1 MTTKISITTAVKI
14 LNSNKDFIFYRVE
27 NQRLIDFTLT
37 NDISRFRARYN
48 NQFKIVTDIKKQ
60 IKTNLK
66 INLQISNK
74 SIIFE

>member
-1 MTTKISITTAVKI
+1 MTTKISITTAIKI

-27 NQRLIDFTLT
+27 QDRLIDFTLS

-48 NQFKIVTDIKKQ
+48 NKFKILSDIKKQ

-66 INLQISNK
+66 IQL
-74 SIIFE
+74 

>member
-14 LNSNKDFIFYRVE
+14 LNSSKDFIFYKVE
-27 NQRLIDFTLT
+27 NNRIVDFTLT

-48 NQFKIVTDIKKQ
+48 NKFKILDDIKKQ

-66 INLQISNK
+66 IQL
-74 SIIFE
+74 

>member
-14 LNSNKDFIFYRVE
+14 LNSNKDFIFYKLEDNKV
-27 NQRLIDFTLT
+27 IDFTLT

-48 NQFKIVTDIKKQ
+48 NKFKILSDIKTQ

-66 INLQISNK
+66 IEL
-74 SIIFE
+74 

>member
-37 NDISRFRARYN
+37 NDISRFRARYSN
-48 NQFKIVTDIKKQ
+48 KFKIVSDIKKQ

-66 INLQISNK
+66 IQL
-74 SIIFE
+74 

>member
-37 NDISRFRARYN
+37 NDISRFRVRYN
-48 NQFKIVTDIKKQ
+48 NKFKILADIKKQ

-66 INLQISNK
+66 INL
-74 SIIFE
+74 

>member
-14 LNSNKDFIFYRVE
+14 LNSNKDFIFYKVE
-27 NQRLIDFTLT
+27 DNKVIDFTLT

-48 NQFKIVTDIKKQ
+48 NKFKIVADIKKQ

-66 INLQISNK
+66 INL
-74 SIIFE
+74 

>member
-14 LNSNKDFIFYRVE
+14 LNSNKDFIFYKVE
-27 NQRLIDFTLT
+27 DNKLIDFTLT

-48 NQFKIVTDIKKQ
+48 NKFKILSDIKKQ

-66 INLQISNK
+66 IEL
-74 SIIFE
+74 

>member
-27 NQRLIDFTLT
+27 NQRLIDFTLS

-48 NQFKIVTDIKKQ
+48 NQFKIVSDIKKQ

-66 INLQISNK
+66 IEL
-74 SIIFE
+74 

>member
-14 LNSNKDFIFYRVE
+14 LNSNKDFIFYKVE
-27 NQRLIDFTLT
+27 NGRLIDFTLT

-48 NQFKIVTDIKKQ
+48 NKFKIVTDVKKQ

-66 INLQISNK
+66 IEL
-74 SIIFE
+74 

>member
-1 MTTKISITTAVKI
+1 MTTKISITTAIKI

-27 NQRLIDFTLT
+27 EDRLIDFTLS

-48 NQFKIVTDIKKQ
+48 NKFKILSDIKKQ

-66 INLQISNK
+66 IQL
-74 SIIFE
+74 

>member
-14 LNSNKDFIFYRVE
+14 LNSNKDFIFYKVE
-27 NQRLIDFTLT
+27 NNKVIDFTLT

-48 NQFKIVTDIKKQ
+48 NKFKILDDIKKQ

-66 INLQISNK
+66 IQL
-74 SIIFE
+74 

>member
-1 MTTKISITTAVKI
+1 MTTKISISIAVKI
-14 LNSNKDFIFYRVE
+14 LNSNKDFIFYKVENERLKVE

-48 NQFKIVTDIKKQ
+48 NKFKILADIKKQ

-66 INLQISNK
+66 IQL
-74 SIIFE
+74 

>member
-14 LNSNKDFIFYRVE
+14 LNSKKDFIFYKVE
-27 NQRLIDFTLT
+27 DNKVIDFTLT

-48 NQFKIVTDIKKQ
+48 NKFKIVSDIKKQ

-66 INLQISNK
+66 IQL
-74 SIIFE
+74 

>member
-66 INLQISNK
+66 INL
-74 SIIFE
+74 

>member
-14 LNSNKDFIFYRVE
+14 LNSNKDFIFYKLE
-27 NQRLIDFTLT
+27 NNRILDFTLT

-48 NQFKIVTDIKKQ
+48 NKFKILDDIKKQ

-66 INLQISNK
+66 IEL
-74 SIIFE
+74 

>member
-14 LNSNKDFIFYRVE
+14 LNSSKDFIFYRVE
-27 NQRLIDFTLT
+27 NNKIIDFTLT

-48 NQFKIVTDIKKQ
+48 NKFKIVSDIKKQ

-66 INLQISNK
+66 INL
-74 SIIFE
+74 

>member
-14 LNSNKDFIFYRVE
+14 LNSNKDFIFYKVE
-27 NQRLIDFTLT
+27 NNKVIDFTLT

-48 NQFKIVTDIKKQ
+48 NKFKILSDIKTQ

-66 INLQISNK
+66 IQL
-74 SIIFE
+74 

>member
-1 MTTKISITTAVKI
+1 MTTKISISTAVKI
-14 LNSNKDFIFYRVE
+14 LNSNKDFIFYKVENERLKVE

-48 NQFKIVTDIKKQ
+48 NKFKILADIKKQ

-66 INLQISNK
+66 IQL
-74 SIIFE
+74 

>member
-14 LNSNKDFIFYRVE
+14 LNSNKDFIFYKVE
-27 NQRLIDFTLT
+27 NNKVIDFTLT

-48 NQFKIVTDIKKQ
+48 NKFKIVSDIKKQ

-66 INLQISNK
+66 IQL
-74 SIIFE
+74 

>member
-14 LNSNKDFIFYRVE
+14 LNSNKDFIFYKVE
-27 NQRLIDFTLT
+27 DNKVIDFTLT

-48 NQFKIVTDIKKQ
+48 NKFKIVADIKKQ

-74 SIIFE
+74 SIIFD

>member
-48 NQFKIVTDIKKQ
+48 NKFKIVSDIKKQ

-66 INLQISNK
+66 IEL
-74 SIIFE
+74 

>member
-14 LNSNKDFIFYRVE
+14 LNSNKDFIFYKVE
-27 NQRLIDFTLT
+27 DNKVIDFTLT

-48 NQFKIVTDIKKQ
+48 NKFKILDDIKKQ

-66 INLQISNK
+66 IEL
-74 SIIFE
+74 

>member
-14 LNSNKDFIFYRVE
+14 LNSNKDFIFYKVKD
-27 NQRLIDFTLT
+27 NKVVDFTLT

-48 NQFKIVTDIKKQ
+48 NKFKILSDIKKQ

-66 INLQISNK
+66 IEL
-74 SIIFE
+74 

>member
-14 LNSNKDFIFYRVE
+14 LNSSKDFIFYKVE
-27 NQRLIDFTLT
+27 DNKVIDFTLT

-48 NQFKIVTDIKKQ
+48 NKFKTVSDIKKQ

-66 INLQISNK
+66 IQL
-74 SIIFE
+74 